1 MRETKIDL
9 RLGDCREVLRSV
21 PDESLDACV
30 TDPPYGLSK
39 EPDIAEVLRHW
50 LAGESYTHGS
60 KGFMGS
66 AWDSFVPGPEYW
78 REVYRVLK
86 PGAYLLA
93 FCGTRTWDLLS
104 IAIRFAGFE
113 NRDTIRFDGPPA
125 LGWAYFTGFPKS
137 HAVGKAI
144 DRAAGVERTEG
155 AREWVGGARSGGVV
169 GPGTGTS
176 IRTIF
181 DTPASPEAEQ
191 YEGFGTALKPAWE
204 VILVFRKPLIGTVAA
219 NVLAHGTG
227 ALNID
232 ACRVPGGM
240 NDTPESWAK
249 KGAGGP
255 CERPRRTVLER
266 NEASV
271 CGRKNPTAAGTLAG
285 EPAAFSSSTSDYEI
299 NWQLAATPDVS
310 NPGVFQWLHLSVRTA
325 EIKPIQL
332 C

>member
-50 LAGESYTHGS
+50 LAGESYEHGS

-78 REVYRVLK
+78 REVYRVLN

-125 LGWAYFTGFPKS
+125 LDFLGIELEESSLEIARARINAPFTARKAKTLKS
-137 HAVGKAI
+137 
-144 DRAAGVERTEG
+144 
-155 AREWVGGARSGGVV
+155 
-169 GPGTGTS
+169 
-176 IRTIF
+176 
-181 DTPASPEAEQ
+181 
-191 YEGFGTALKPAWE
+191 
-204 VILVFRKPLIGTVAA
+204 
-219 NVLAHGTG
+219 
-227 ALNID
+227 
-232 ACRVPGGM
+232 
-240 NDTPESWAK
+240 
-249 KGAGGP
+249 
-255 CERPRRTVLER
+255 
-266 NEASV
+266 
-271 CGRKNPTAAGTLAG
+271 NPTGSLFG
-285 EPAAFSSSTSDYEI
+285 
-299 NWQLAATPDVS
+299 
-310 NPGVFQWLHLSVRTA
+310 
-325 EIKPIQL
+325 
-332 C
+332 

>member
-1 MRETKIDL
+1 MRETTIDL

-50 LAGESYTHGS
+50 LAGESYEHGS

-144 DRAAGVERTEG
+144 DRAAGAERTLVGIKKNNKSDSG
-155 AREWVGGARSGGVV
+155 AQKYAAL
-169 GPGTGTS
+169 GTFLQTAYS
-176 IRTIF
+176 PVTA
-181 DTPASPEAEQ
+181 PASPEAEQ

-232 ACRVPGGM
+232 GCRVEGTWNRSTPTRDDLRGGAYGAHKGKLIECGPRPPM
-240 NDTPESWAK
+240 NRDVGRRISACFVAAK
-249 KGAGGP
+249 IRI
-255 CERPRRTVLER
+255 C
-266 NEASV
+266 
-271 CGRKNPTAAGTLAG
+271 
-285 EPAAFSSSTSDYEI
+285 
-299 NWQLAATPDVS
+299 PDVLWRIWIS
-310 NPGVFQWLHLSVRTA
+310 RVARRLQGNPEELPSGVVFLQ
-325 EIKPIQL
+325 E
-332 C
+332 